1 MGDTEGRHGPCRVP
15 RDRTMVCS
23 SGAEGRPK
31 AEAAGVVA
39 PSLCRSGSSP
49 RIQPGLCPASI
60 GIGLR
65 VLGWGFLTW
74 FFDGNGVVGAEVEVG
89 GGGALAGAADGGGSA
104 GRRTVDARVQV
115 SYPLS
120 SSPPTSA
127 YPERG
132 QSLPQPHWVG
142 VRPGYCSLM
151 LSSSRR

>member
-104 GRRTVDARVQV
+104 H
-115 SYPLS
+115 L
-120 SSPPTSA
+120 PPTSA